1 MDDLFNFLIVIA
13 IYIYVAYSIMVIAN
27 RTNTENSWFAW
38 VPILNL
44 YLLCKIADKPGW
56 WLILFLI
63 PLVNIVI
70 SIIVW
75 MRIAEKMGK
84 PSWLGI
90 LWVIPPLGLIVV
102 GYLAFSD

>member
-1 MDDLFNFLIVIA
+1 MDDLFSFLIGIA
-13 IYIYVAYSIMVIAN
+13 IYVYVAYSIMVIAN

>member
-1 MDDLFNFLIVIA
+1 MDDLFSFIIAVA
-13 IYIYVAYSIMVIAN
+13 IYVYVAYCIMVIAN
-27 RTNTENSWFAW
+27 RTNAENSWFAW

-56 WLILFLI
+56 WIILFLI

-75 MRIAEKMGK
+75 MRIAEKMHK

-90 LWVIPPLGLIVV
+90 LWVIPPLGLIIV

>member
-1 MDDLFNFLIVIA
+1 MDDFLSFLIYVVI
-13 IYIYVAYSIMVIAN
+13 YVYVAYCIMVIAK
-27 RTNTENSWFAW
+27 RTNTENAWYAW
-38 VPILNL
+38 VPFLNL

-56 WLILFLI
+56 WIILFLI

-90 LWVIPPLGLIVV
+90 LWVIPPLGLIIV

>member
-1 MDDLFNFLIVIA
+1 MDDLFSFIIA
-13 IYIYVAYSIMVIAN
+13 VAVYVYVAYSIMVIAN

-56 WLILFLI
+56 WIILFLI

-90 LWVIPPLGLIVV
+90 LWVIPPLGLIIV

>member
-1 MDDLFNFLIVIA
+1 MDETFGVLIYLA
-13 IYIYVAYSIMVIAN
+13 IYVYVAYCIMVIAN
-27 RTNTENSWFAW
+27 KTNTENSWYAW

-90 LWVIPPLGLIVV
+90 LWIIPPVGLIVV